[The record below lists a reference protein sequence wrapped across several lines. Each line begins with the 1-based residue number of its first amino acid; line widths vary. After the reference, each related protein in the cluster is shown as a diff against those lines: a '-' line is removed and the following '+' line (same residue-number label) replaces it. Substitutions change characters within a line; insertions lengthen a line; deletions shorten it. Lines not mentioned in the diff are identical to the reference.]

1 MDQALLQKLLAEKMK
16 QKEATRDRVMADD
29 YMDDADSFRRI
40 ANSPTEEELT
50 DEYFQQMEDESYL
63 KSTEGK
69 KAQAKKARI
78 EALKMLRDG
87 KY

>member
-16 QKEATRDRVMADD
+16 QKEATRDKVMADD
-29 YMDDADSFRRI
+29 YMDDADKYMRL
-40 ANSPTEEELT
+40 ANQPTEEEMS
-50 DEYFQQMEDESYL
+50 DEAFERGDDEAYL
-63 KSTEGK
+63 RSPEGK
-69 KAQAKKARI
+69 AAQAKKARI

>member
-29 YMDDADSFRRI
+29 YMDDTDKYMRL
-40 ANSPTEEELT
+40 ANQPTEEELT
-50 DEYFQQMEDESYL
+50 DEYFEKMDDETYL
-63 KSTEGK
+63 RSPEGK
-69 KAQAKKARI
+69 AAQAKKAKI

>member
-29 YMDDADSFRRI
+29 YMDDADKYMRL
-40 ANSPTEEELT
+40 ANQPTEEELT
-50 DEYFQQMEDESYL
+50 DEYFEKMDDEAYL
-63 KSTEGK
+63 RSPEGK
-69 KAQAKKARI
+69 AAQAKKARI